1 MSPRRAVARRTDP
14 ETSREAADSLGDLTD
29 LQVRVLNLLDTIGAA
44 TDEALVDAYEA
55 RFGQVS
61 PSTVR
66 TRRRELE
73 DIGAVEAV
81 AYGQTKGG
89 HRCRVYRA
97 KPSMPSLG
105 L

>member
-1 MSPRRAVARRTDP
+1 MNAPRAVARRTDP
-14 ETSREAADSLGDLTD
+14 DTSREAADSLGDLTD

-97 KPSMPSLG
+97 KASMPSLG

>member
-1 MSPRRAVARRTDP
+1 MNAPRAVARRTDP

>member
-1 MSPRRAVARRTDP
+1 MNAPRAVARRTDP

-29 LQVRVLNLLDTIGAA
+29 LQVRVLNLLETIGAA

>member
-14 ETSREAADSLGDLTD
+14 DTSREAADSLGDLTD
-29 LQVRVLNLLDTIGAA
+29 LQIRVLNLLDDIGAA
-44 TDEALVDAYEA
+44 TDEALVDAYTA

-66 TRRRELE
+66 TRRRELQ
-73 DIGAVEAV
+73 DAGAVEV
-81 AYGQTKGG
+81 AGHSTSKGG
-89 HRCRVYRA
+89 NRCSVYQA
-97 KPSMPSLG
+97 KPSTPSLG

>member
-1 MSPRRAVARRTDP
+1 VNAPRAVARRTDP
-14 ETSREAADSLGDLTD
+14 DTSREAADSLGDLTD
-29 LQVRVLNLLDTIGAA
+29 LQVRVLNLLDHIGAA
-44 TDEALVDAYEA
+44 TDEALVDAYTA

-73 DIGAVEAV
+73 DVGAVEIV

-89 HRCRVYRA
+89 RRCRVYQA
-97 KPSMPSLG
+97 KPSTSSQA
-105 L
+105 